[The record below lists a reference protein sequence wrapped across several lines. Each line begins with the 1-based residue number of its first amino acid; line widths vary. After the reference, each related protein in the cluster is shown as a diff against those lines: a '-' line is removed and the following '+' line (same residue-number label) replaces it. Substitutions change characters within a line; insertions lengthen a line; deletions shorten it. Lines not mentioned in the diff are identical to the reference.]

1 MAWFTTE
8 DLDEYLAV
16 AEGFLR
22 LRPAENTVPLTVAET
37 LRAQGTRAF
46 SETAPL
52 FGWWRADDGTV
63 AGAFHETPPHP
74 VLLAGVPQRAVE
86 PLAEV
91 LFALGRRLSGINAR
105 VEAAEAFAAAW
116 QRRTGAAWQV
126 HMRQRL
132 YRLQELVAPRPAPPG
147 AARVPGTAD
156 RDLLLAWYEAFSREI
171 GDPPRDYATTVDDR
185 IGYGGF
191 TLWEEGGAPVSLAGL
206 TRQAAGT
213 VRVCAVYT
221 PPEQRQRGYGGAV
234 TAAVSQAAL
243 DAGAS
248 EVLLFTDL
256 ANPTSNALYQRLG
269 YRPVED
275 RVVLASPPS

>member
-8 DLDEYLAV
+8 DLDEYLAA

-22 LRPAENTVPLTVAET
+22 LRPAENTVPLTVAAT

-46 SETAPL
+46 GEAAPL

-132 YRLQELVAPRPAPPG
+132 YRLQELVARFRLESDPAWDE
-147 AARVPGTAD
+147 AD
-156 RDLLLAWYEAFSREI
+156 VDADEAFE
-171 GDPPRDYATTVDDR
+171 PTPRRRAND
-185 IGYGGF
+185 
-191 TLWEEGGAPVSLAGL
+191 WERPHRDASL
-206 TRQAAGT
+206 RH
-213 VRVCAVYT
+213 
-221 PPEQRQRGYGGAV
+221 
-234 TAAVSQAAL
+234 
-243 DAGAS
+243 AS
-248 EVLLFTDL
+248 
-256 ANPTSNALYQRLG
+256 
-269 YRPVED
+269 
-275 RVVLASPPS
+275 